1 MVVLVNDLNGVRDR
15 VDLEGVTDRNS
26 LSMTSDD
33 IDRSGVKL
41 TMLVSIMSPRDSMAA
56 GGISGVNEAA
66 AISAFSALAI
76 LICTGPHTE
85 SVAML
90 ASRLR
95 VVIACTEGV
104 VEVAAMFA
112 PS

>member
-1 MVVLVNDLNGVRDR
+1 MVNDLNGVRDR
-15 VDLEGVTDRNS
+15 VDLAGVTDSNS
-26 LSMTSDD
+26 LSVTSDN

-56 GGISGVNEAA
+56 GGISGVSEVA

-85 SVAML
+85 SVAIL
-90 ASRLR
+90 ACRLR
-95 VVIACTEGV
+95 VWVACTEGV
-104 VEVAAMFA
+104 DEVAAMFA
-112 PS
+112 RS